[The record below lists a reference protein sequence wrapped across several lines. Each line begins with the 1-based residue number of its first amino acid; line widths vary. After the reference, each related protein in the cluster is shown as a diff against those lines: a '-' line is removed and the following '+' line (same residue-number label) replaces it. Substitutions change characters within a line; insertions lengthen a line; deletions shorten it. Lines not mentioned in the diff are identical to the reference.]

1 MSAATRTSP
10 GRPISVGVFGDHRPW
25 ADLWFNQCD
34 HPGGRHKDI
43 VLRPADRGADHVVL
57 IGTPHAYSIGSR
69 APGIARRIAKLRG
82 AQDAAELEH
91 ALDVIGRDPRDVTM
105 LSYEPRDAFSDAWFG
120 VAGRRCARVYGPDD
134 RATHPI
140 TLPVTWSMHHG
151 IEDWKRAE
159 PNHDRPISLACVT
172 SGKTFWKGHRDRLG
186 FIELLRNSGVEMEL
200 FGGSIDSVLSP
211 RGPVQCKSNILRAA
225 RFTLAIENSAD
236 NDRYV
241 TEKLWD
247 PLLCWSLPI
256 YYGSRAA
263 DALIPSEAFVRI
275 PSLDARGVEVVR
287 ETIADPS
294 IREARLSAIREAR
307 EKILGEHR
315 LIEWMNRA
323 ALDAVGS
330 GA

>member
-1 MSAATRTSP
+1 MTDGTPTSSA
-10 GRPISVGVFGDHRPW
+10 RPITVGVFGDHRPW

-34 HPGGRHKDI
+34 HPGGRHKNI
-43 VLRPADRGADHVVL
+43 VLRPADRGADRVVM
-57 IGTPHAYSIGSR
+57 IGTPHAYSIGSK
-69 APGIARRIAKLRG
+69 APGLARRIAKLRG

-91 ALDVIGRDPRDVTM
+91 ALNVIGRDRDHVTM

-120 VAGRRCARVYGPDD
+120 VAKRRCARVYAPED

-140 TLPVTWSMHHG
+140 TLPATWSMHHG
-151 IEDWKRAE
+151 IEDWQRAE
-159 PNHDRPISLACVT
+159 PNHDRPIALACVT

-186 FIELLRNSGVEMEL
+186 FIELLRRSGVDLEL
-200 FGGSIDSVLSP
+200 FGGSIEPSLGP

-263 DALIPSEAFVRI
+263 DSLIPEGAFVRI

-294 IREARLSAIREAR
+294 AWASRLGTIHEARS
-307 EKILGEHR
+307 KILGELR
-315 LIEWMNRA
+315 LIEWMHDVA
-323 ALDAVGS
+323 TDAVGS
-330 GA
+330 GV